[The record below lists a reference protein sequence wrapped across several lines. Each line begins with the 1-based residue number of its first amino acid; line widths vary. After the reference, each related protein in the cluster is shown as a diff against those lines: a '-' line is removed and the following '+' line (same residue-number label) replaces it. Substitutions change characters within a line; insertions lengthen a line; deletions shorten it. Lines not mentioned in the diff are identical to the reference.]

1 MTEECITCHEPRLMY
16 EFHDPCRSC
25 RAISTSCLM
34 CPVEPCYCLPNMTL
48 LSRNDKRK
56 AEGDLKLNALLCSA
70 FNDKPAVASNGTI
83 CALRVNGEKVE
94 VSVHESDALE
104 DVKNE
109 IAEAFKFKGHGGT
122 LKLFFG
128 NEEIK
133 DGQQWGETGVPPGSC
148 VQVVLQMW
156 SQNSRP
162 VETVTLALSWECIGR
177 TRYLNGSALLY
188 SGSTRMKTVDFFDG
202 NHGDGHSITHSGK
215 AYSWDLSQK
224 LEVNFA
230 RVASSIDAIYFTLS
244 GNGSVCG
251 HDSYLCDFHDPTVT
265 LLADSTEELS
275 SYTSDPE
282 TDGNFQAVILC
293 RAVKDCNQW
302 TIDYLD
308 RKCDGNHRDYG
319 PMDTAIRAIMA
330 AQY

>member
-34 CPVEPCYCLPNMTL
+34 CPVEPCYCLPNI
-48 LSRNDKRK
+48 
-56 AEGDLKLNALLCSA
+56 
-70 FNDKPAVASNGTI
+70 AVASNGTI

-109 IAEAFKFKGHGGT
+109 IAEAFKFK
-122 LKLFFG
+122 
-128 NEEIK
+128 
-133 DGQQWGETGVPPGSC
+133 
-148 VQVVLQMW
+148 
-156 SQNSRP
+156 
-162 VETVTLALSWECIGR
+162 
-177 TRYLNGSALLY
+177 YLNGSALLY

-230 RVASSIDAIYFTLS
+230 RVASYIDSIYFTLS

>member
-177 TRYLNGSALLY
+177 TRLISHAWRHLSMQSTLRSAATAPCAAMIHTFAIFMIPPSRSLP
-188 SGSTRMKTVDFFDG
+188 TR
-202 NHGDGHSITHSGK
+202 
-215 AYSWDLSQK
+215 QK
-224 LEVNFA
+224 
-230 RVASSIDAIYFTLS
+230 S
-244 GNGSVCG
+244 
-251 HDSYLCDFHDPTVT
+251 
-265 LLADSTEELS
+265 
-275 SYTSDPE
+275 
-282 TDGNFQAVILC
+282 
-293 RAVKDCNQW
+293 
-302 TIDYLD
+302 
-308 RKCDGNHRDYG
+308 
-319 PMDTAIRAIMA
+319 
-330 AQY
+330 

>member
-109 IAEAFKFKGHGGT
+109 IAEAFKFK
-122 LKLFFG
+122 
-128 NEEIK
+128 
-133 DGQQWGETGVPPGSC
+133 
-148 VQVVLQMW
+148 
-156 SQNSRP
+156 
-162 VETVTLALSWECIGR
+162 
-177 TRYLNGSALLY
+177 YLNGSALLY

-224 LEVNFA
+224 LETPRVLLQEPNRTSCAVRRGLHARLISHAWRHLSMQSTLRSAATAPCAAMIHTFA
-230 RVASSIDAIYFTLS
+230 IFMIPPSRSL
-244 GNGSVCG
+244 
-251 HDSYLCDFHDPTVT
+251 PTRQK
-265 LLADSTEELS
+265 S
-275 SYTSDPE
+275 
-282 TDGNFQAVILC
+282 
-293 RAVKDCNQW
+293 
-302 TIDYLD
+302 
-308 RKCDGNHRDYG
+308 
-319 PMDTAIRAIMA
+319 
-330 AQY
+330 

>member
-34 CPVEPCYCLPNMTL
+34 CPVEPCYCLPNI
-48 LSRNDKRK
+48 
-56 AEGDLKLNALLCSA
+56 
-70 FNDKPAVASNGTI
+70 AVASNGTI

-109 IAEAFKFKGHGGT
+109 IAEAFKFKLMIVWEICPGLRSQHFWIPIMAKLYRYKPRGHGGT

-224 LEVNFA
+224 LETPRVLLQEPNRTSCAVRRGLHARLISHAWRHLSMQSTLRSAATAPCAAMIHTFA
-230 RVASSIDAIYFTLS
+230 IFMIPPSRSL
-244 GNGSVCG
+244 
-251 HDSYLCDFHDPTVT
+251 PTRQK
-265 LLADSTEELS
+265 S
-275 SYTSDPE
+275 
-282 TDGNFQAVILC
+282 
-293 RAVKDCNQW
+293 
-302 TIDYLD
+302 
-308 RKCDGNHRDYG
+308 
-319 PMDTAIRAIMA
+319 
-330 AQY
+330 

>member
-34 CPVEPCYCLPNMTL
+34 CPVEPCYCLPNI
-48 LSRNDKRK
+48 
-56 AEGDLKLNALLCSA
+56 
-70 FNDKPAVASNGTI
+70 AVASNGTI

>member
-224 LEVNFA
+224 LETPRVLLQEPNRTSCAVRRGLHARLISHAWRHLSMQSTLRSAATAPCAAMIHTFA
-230 RVASSIDAIYFTLS
+230 IFMIPPSRSL
-244 GNGSVCG
+244 
-251 HDSYLCDFHDPTVT
+251 PTRQK
-265 LLADSTEELS
+265 S
-275 SYTSDPE
+275 
-282 TDGNFQAVILC
+282 
-293 RAVKDCNQW
+293 
-302 TIDYLD
+302 
-308 RKCDGNHRDYG
+308 
-319 PMDTAIRAIMA
+319 
-330 AQY
+330 

>member
-34 CPVEPCYCLPNMTL
+34 CPVEPCYCLPNI
-48 LSRNDKRK
+48 
-56 AEGDLKLNALLCSA
+56 
-70 FNDKPAVASNGTI
+70 AVASNGTI

-224 LEVNFA
+224 LETPRVLLQEPNRTSCAVRRGLHARLISHAWRHLSMQSTLRSAATAPCAAMIHTFA
-230 RVASSIDAIYFTLS
+230 IFMIPPSRSL
-244 GNGSVCG
+244 
-251 HDSYLCDFHDPTVT
+251 PTRQK
-265 LLADSTEELS
+265 S
-275 SYTSDPE
+275 
-282 TDGNFQAVILC
+282 
-293 RAVKDCNQW
+293 
-302 TIDYLD
+302 
-308 RKCDGNHRDYG
+308 
-319 PMDTAIRAIMA
+319 
-330 AQY
+330 